1 MTEPRERLSL
11 DEVAVLTERVRLL
24 EFAVV
29 DYAER
34 FGLTD
39 LARSAMIVEQS
50 STSDCR
56 RQNN

>member
-11 DEVAVLTERVRLL
+11 DEVAVLAERVRLL
-24 EFAVV
+24 ELAVV
-29 DYAER
+29 DYVDR
-34 FGLTD
+34 CGLTD
-39 LARSAMIVEQS
+39 LARRAMIVEQS